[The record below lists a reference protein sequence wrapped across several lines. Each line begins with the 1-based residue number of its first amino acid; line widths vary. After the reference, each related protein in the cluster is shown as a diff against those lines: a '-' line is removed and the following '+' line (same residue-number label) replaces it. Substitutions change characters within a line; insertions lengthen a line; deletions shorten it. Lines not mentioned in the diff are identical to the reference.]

1 MLLVKIRVK
10 KYSTIKNINSELLPQ
25 MYITSILFINLVKAE
40 DYSMV
45 IGYEDGESLFMVEIA
60 S

>member
-25 MYITSILFINLVKAE
+25 IYITSILFFNLVKAE

>member
-1 MLLVKIRVK
+1 
-10 KYSTIKNINSELLPQ
+10 

>member
-25 MYITSILFINLVKAE
+25 MYITSILFFNLVKAE